1 MREPGAL
8 KRVLDLAVSSA
19 ALVLTA
25 PVLAVAAAAIKL
37 DSPGPVLFRQERVGR
52 NRQPL
57 RTLKLRT
64 MHVESD
70 RKGLQITAGN
80 DPRITR
86 VGRWLRRT
94 KLDELPQLWNVVR
107 GEMSLV
113 GPRPE
118 VPRYV
123 GAYRA
128 EWQRLLD
135 VRPGLTD
142 RASITFRDEEALLSL
157 AADRERAYLEVIMP
171 LKLELALRGVD
182 EGSLRSDLGVLFRTA
197 CAVLRVQ
204 TPDDEAVLAEARRQ
218 IEHLNNMSDAS

>member
-1 MREPGAL
+1 MRDL
-8 KRVLDLAVSSA
+8 KRVLDLAISGA
-19 ALVLTA
+19 ALVVTA
-25 PVLAVAAAAIKL
+25 PVLALAAAAIKL

-52 NRQPL
+52 DRRPL

-64 MHVESD
+64 MYVDSD
-70 RKGLQITAGN
+70 RKGLQVTAGN

-107 GEMSLV
+107 GDMSLV

-123 GAYRA
+123 AAYRA
-128 EWQRLLD
+128 EWQRLLG

-142 RASITFRDEEALLSL
+142 RASIAFRDEEALLAL
-157 AADRERAYLEVIMP
+157 AVDRERAYVDVIMP
-171 LKLELALRGVD
+171 LKLQLALRGID
-182 EGSLRSDLGVLFRTA
+182 ERSLRSDLDVLFKTA

-204 TPDDEAVLAEARRQ
+204 AAEDEAVLAEARRQ
-218 IEHLNNMSDAS
+218 IEQLNKMSDAS